1 MTTRRELNLKPAF
14 LRELNAFPPA
24 QTAMLWEK
32 ISFLTDDPLPDGK
45 LKKKLVGKDEIYRLR
60 VGDHRLF
67 YTFGDAWIRLL
78 AIRKRDDRTYRDG
91 IESVH
96 ADAPEAPAGAL
107 DDDAIDAALARD
119 DARPF
124 RFDTKSATTGR
135 ALPRPIT
142 RAWLE
147 TLKVPA
153 ASHDALVRCRHE
165 DDLLDAPVAPDVA
178 ERVLDALFPKPLAEV
193 TKQPDLVVRTTDDLV
208 RYAEGELVTFL
219 LKLDPA
225 QERLTRW
232 ALKGPTLVKGG
243 AGTGK
248 STVALYRVRAMLER
262 KGARGDETV
271 LFTTYT
277 RALERATGQLLDQLL
292 TPAQRARVRVTT
304 CDTVAREV
312 VAASRRLGEFADAPT
327 LRRRFRDV
335 RAAFEPQGPS
345 AFERKLRAKALA
357 RIADDYLLDE
367 FEWVI
372 EGRDLATLDD
382 YLAAPRPGRG
392 VVLGEKLRAAVWE
405 LRTALQE
412 SLAEAKL
419 ETWSDLRREALARVR
434 AGVYTR
440 RYDHVVVDEA
450 QDLSPVALSLLAE
463 LAASP
468 EGIFLAADAKQSL
481 YSRNYTFASAH
492 PRLDFRGRTALL
504 SRNYRSTAEIDRAA
518 FTILTPEEGES
529 LDGSESPNSG
539 PLPVLAR
546 GMAPADE
553 GTWAARFLRQMAQH
567 LRLQVQT
574 GAVLVPDSE
583 AGLALA
589 QSLQREGVAA
599 RYVPGKELDLR
610 EPAVKVLTLHSAKGL
625 EFPMVVL
632 AGLRP
637 GTYPAPDGY
646 DSPEA
651 FEEAMRHHRR
661 LLYVGMTR
669 AMRGLLVLQPKGWR
683 DPALASLDPSR
694 WNVQEASP

>member
-14 LRELNAFPPA
+14 LRELNTFPPA

-32 ISFLTDDPLPDGK
+32 IGYLIDDPLPDGK

-91 IESVH
+91 LDDVR
-96 ADAPEAPAGAL
+96 ADAPAAPADAL
-107 DDDAIDAALARD
+107 DDALDAALARD
-119 DARPF
+119 DAKSF
-124 RFDTKSATTGR
+124 RFEVKAAATGR
-135 ALPRPIT
+135 PLPQAIT
-142 RAWLE
+142 RAWLDG
-147 TLKVPA
+147 LKVPPVH
-153 ASHDALVRCRHE
+153 HDALLRCQRE
-165 DDLLDAPVAPDVA
+165 EDLLDAPVPPDVA
-178 ERVLDALFPKPLAEV
+178 ERVLDALFPRSIAEV
-193 TKQPDLVVRTTDDLV
+193 AKQPDLVVRTTEDLV
-208 RYAEGELVTFL
+208 RYAEGELIAFL
-219 LKLDPA
+219 LKLDPE

-248 STVALYRVRAMLER
+248 STVALYRVRSMLER

-304 CDTVAREV
+304 CDTIAREV
-312 VAASRRLGEFADAPT
+312 VAASRRVGAFVDSPT
-327 LRRRFRDV
+327 LRRRFRDL
-335 RAAFEPQGPS
+335 RAAFEPMGAS
-345 AFERKLRAKALA
+345 GFERKLRAKALA
-357 RIADDYLLDE
+357 RISDDYLLDE

-372 EGRDLATLDD
+372 EGRDLASLDE
-382 YLAAPRPGRG
+382 YFAAPRPGRG
-392 VVLGEKLRAAVWE
+392 IVLGEKLRAAVWE

-412 SLAEAKL
+412 ALAASKL
-419 ETWSDLRREALARVR
+419 ETWSDLRREALTRVR
-434 AGVYTR
+434 AGLYPL
-440 RYDHVVVDEA
+440 RYDHVVIDEA
-450 QDLSPVALSLLAE
+450 QDLSPVSLALLAE

-504 SRNYRSTAEIDRAA
+504 ARNYRSTAEIDRAA
-518 FTILTPEEGES
+518 FAVLTPEEGEA
-529 LDGSESPNSG
+529 LEGSESLNRG

-553 GTWAARFLRQMAQH
+553 GVWAARFLRQMAQH
-567 LRLQVQT
+567 LPLQVQT

-583 AGLALA
+583 AGQALAL
-589 QSLQREGVAA
+589 SLLREGVAA
-599 RYVPGKELDLR
+599 RYFPGRELDLR
-610 EPAVKVLTLHSAKGL
+610 EPVVKVLTLQSAKGL

-637 GTYPAPDGY
+637 GTYPTLAAHET
-646 DSPEA
+646 PEA
-651 FEEAMRHHRR
+651 YDEALRHHRR

-669 AMRGLLVLQPKGWR
+669 AMRGLLVLQPRDWH
-683 DPALASLDPSR
+683 DPALSALDPTR
-694 WNVQEASP
+694 WNVQEVSP